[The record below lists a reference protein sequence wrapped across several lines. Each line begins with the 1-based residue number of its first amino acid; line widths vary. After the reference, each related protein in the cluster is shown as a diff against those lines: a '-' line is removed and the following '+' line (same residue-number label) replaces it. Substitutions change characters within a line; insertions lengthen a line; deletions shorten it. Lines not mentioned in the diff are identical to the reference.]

1 MKMPA
6 KLEYALRAVME
17 LSLHYRPGVPIQIAV
32 IAKAQGVPKNFLLQ
46 LLILLKHAGVVESA
60 RGVAG
65 GYSLSRHPSQIK
77 VADVIR
83 AIDESIVNYQ
93 KAPKAGKA
101 PDSARAVTTFWNEIN
116 HEVITRLEG
125 VNFEELALRIKQT
138 ATMYE
143 I

>member
-6 KLEYALRAVME
+6 KLEYALRAAME

-46 LLILLKHAGVVESA
+46 LLIHLKHAGIVESA
-60 RGVAG
+60 RGVSG
-65 GYSLSRHPSQIK
+65 GYSLARHPSQIK
-77 VADVIR
+77 VADVVR

-93 KAPKAGKA
+93 KAPKPGKA

-116 HEVITRLEG
+116 REVISRLEG
-125 VNFEELALRIKQT
+125 ISFEELVLRIKT
-138 ATMYE
+138 SASSYE